1 MYFSFLSL
9 NSIEFHFQKVKS
21 MQPKDLDEEMR
32 LVEQRLAR
40 RRKKRGLIAECNKE
54 ELSLVYTPVVERKS
68 AIDMLIESSPMVQER

>member
-1 MYFSFLSL
+1 
-9 NSIEFHFQKVKS
+9 

-40 RRKKRGLIAECNKE
+40 RRKKRGLIAECNNKE

-68 AIDMLIESSPMVQER
+68 AIDMLIESSPMVQERYVKE